1 MNKENRQQKAINV
14 FTSSKGVN
22 AVCVT
27 SDGST
32 FVGQN
37 KAFADAHS
45 QRLEDKSIMVFGT
58 SEEFTKDNKNLFF
71 EGSKWSF
78 EMINVDETDDQSG
91 IVANDEMTIKE
102 LKAIAKDLDGFKSS
116 MNKTELIELING

>member
-1 MNKENRQQKAINV
+1 MNKELKQKAINV
-14 FTSSKGVN
+14 FTSSKGVD

-37 KAFADAHS
+37 KSFADAHS
-45 QRLEDKSIMVFGT
+45 QRFEDKSIVVFGKT
-58 SEEFTKDNKNLFF
+58 EEFKKSNKNLFF

-78 EMINVDETDDQSG
+78 EMINVDESDDQSG
-91 IVANDEMTIKE
+91 IVANEDMTIKE
-102 LKAIAKDLDGFKSS
+102 LKSIAKKLDGYKSS
-116 MNKTELIELING
+116 MSKTELIELING